1 LLLPTSIRRVEII
14 VPKRNFE
21 EVMLYLREQNSVE
34 LLDVKE
40 MIKGYGGGVVPTPIS
55 DRLYRLTTLESKINS
70 VITALGITGT
80 RTKPVSVEARTS
92 DQHLDEVEK
101 KVSELEQQV
110 TSLTNEAQSLQT
122 LVTYAERQLAVG
134 IEEIM
139 KIENVNTPEG
149 RTKLQDIVTG
159 IFQILKPPEL
169 KLAEPLEGVVEEKA
183 AEEAVVKDISDKV
196 AALLPSKRDRTAIAD
211 AITTSLGLKLRA
223 VSRKNQLQYDADSR
237 IETARARLK
246 EINAKLSQISR
257 ENAEFLLVEREVIGA
272 ERSFE
277 QGKGYAGKTESTSM
291 IEGWMPTLRI
301 NRIKRDLNTICAGEV
316 IVKDWTEKNAP
327 TQLQNPKG
335 PIMSIFEKLTIG
347 FGVPKSDEVDP
358 TVLWLIT
365 YPLFFGLM
373 FGDVGNGVV
382 VTIASSIIYYYK
394 RKGLTIPD
402 NAFGG
407 LGGVFSMVIQ
417 GSPLLILSGLAS
429 LVVGF
434 LYGTVFGNVEWFKMI
449 TGLPGPL
456 WFEPFTNIR
465 LMLRLSITIGV
476 IHIISGMVLKIFD
489 EAHVGE
495 YRELISGPL
504 VWLWF
509 YVAFGITLLQYG
521 LRFPNYL
528 FNPANTTDIFL
539 RMGIPLI
546 AMLVL
551 DFWTAGPMGLMDA
564 FEHLLA
570 SLSHTISYVRILA
583 MKLIEDVFF
592 HLFLGVLV
600 FFLAWGNLAGA
611 SVGWILYA
619 ALVVVLIMILETAF
633 VFMQSLRLHW
643 VEWFLKFFEG
653 SGTAFRPYGI
663 VRRYTQVKSG
673 LRGAT

>member
-1 LLLPTSIRRVEII
+1 MLLPTSMRRIEII

-21 EVMLYLREQNSVE
+21 DVMLYLREQNSIE

-40 MIKGYGGGVVPTPIS
+40 MIKGYGGGVTPTPIS

-80 RTKPVSVEARTS
+80 RTKPVSVQARAS
-92 DQHLDEVEK
+92 DQHIDEDEK
-101 KVSELEQQV
+101 KIAELEQEV
-110 TSLTNEAQSLQT
+110 ASLTNESQSLQT
-122 LVTYAERQLAVG
+122 LITYAERQLALS
-134 IEEIM
+134 IEDII

-149 RTKLQDIVTG
+149 RTKLEDIVTG
-159 IFQILKPPEL
+159 IFQTLKPPEL
-169 KLAEPLEGVVEEKA
+169 KLAKPLEGVVQEKA
-183 AEEAVVKDISDKV
+183 AEDAIVKEISDRV
-196 AALLPSKRDRTAIAD
+196 ASQLSTKRDEAAIANV
-211 AITTSLGLKLRA
+211 ITSSLGLKLRA
-223 VSRKNQLQYDADSR
+223 ISRKSQLQYASDSR
-237 IETARARLK
+237 IETAKSRAK
-246 EINAKLSQISR
+246 EINAKLSRISKAND
-257 ENAEFLLVEREVIGA
+257 EYLLVEREVIGA
-272 ERSFE
+272 ERAFE
-277 QGKGYAGKTESTSM
+277 QAKGYAGKTESTSM
-291 IEGWMPTLRI
+291 IEGWMPTSKI
-301 NRIKRDLNTICAGEV
+301 KKIKRDLNAICADEV
-316 IVKDWTEKNAP
+316 IVKDWAEKNGP

-373 FGDVGNGVV
+373 FGDIGNGVV
-382 VTIASSIIYYYK
+382 VTIASTIIYYYR
-394 RKGLTIPD
+394 RKGLTIAD
-402 NAFGG
+402 NAYGG
-407 LGGVFSMVIQ
+407 LGGVFSLIIQ
-417 GSPLLILSGLAS
+417 GSPLLILSGLSS

-456 WFEPFTNIR
+456 WFEPFSNIR

-476 IHIISGMVLKIFD
+476 IHIISGMLLKIYD
-489 EAHVGE
+489 QAHIGE
-495 YRELISGPL
+495 YRELVSGPL

-509 YVAFGITLLQYG
+509 YAAFGITLLQYG

-528 FNPANTTDIFL
+528 FNPANITDIFV
-539 RMGIPLI
+539 RMGVPLI

-551 DFWTAGPMGLMDA
+551 NFWTEGPMGLMDA

-600 FFLAWGNLAGA
+600 FFLAWGSLVSAA
-611 SVGWILYA
+611 IGWAIYA
-619 ALVVVLIMILETAF
+619 ALVIVLIMILETAF

-653 SGTAFRPYGI
+653 SGTAFKPYGI
-663 VRRYTQVKSG
+663 IRKYTQVKTG
-673 LRGAT
+673 MLGAT

>member
-1 LLLPTSIRRVEII
+1 MRRVEII

-21 EVMLYLREQNSVE
+21 DVMLYLREQNSIE

-55 DRLYRLTTLESKINS
+55 DRLYRLSTLESKINS
-70 VITALGITGT
+70 VITALGITGAQA
-80 RTKPVSVEARTS
+80 KPVSVEARVT

-101 KVSELEQQV
+101 KVSELEREV

-122 LVTYAERQLAVG
+122 LINYAERQLALG
-134 IEEIM
+134 IDEII

-149 RTKLQDIVTG
+149 RTRLEDIVTG
-159 IFQILKPPEL
+159 IFQTLKPPEL
-169 KLAEPLEGVVEEKA
+169 KLARPLEGVVEEKA
-183 AEEAVVKDISDKV
+183 AEEAIVNDISDKV
-196 AALLPSKRDRTAIAD
+196 ADLLSGKRDRTAIAD
-211 AITTSLGLKLRA
+211 AITTSLGLKLKSA
-223 VSRKNQLQYDADSR
+223 SRKNQLRYETGSR
-237 IETARARLK
+237 IDTARAKLKDINSRLA
-246 EINAKLSQISR
+246 EISR
-257 ENAEFLLVEREVIGA
+257 ENGEYLLVEREVVGA
-272 ERSFE
+272 ERAFE
-277 QGKGYAGKTESTSM
+277 QGKGLAGRTESTSM
-291 IEGWMPTLRI
+291 IEGWMPTKKLSRV
-301 NRIKRDLNTICAGEV
+301 KHDLETICADEV
-316 IVKDWTEKNAP
+316 IFKNWAEKDAP

-347 FGVPKSDEVDP
+347 FGIPKSDEIDP
-358 TVLWLIT
+358 TVLWVIT

-373 FGDVGNGVV
+373 FGDIGNGVV
-382 VTIASSIIYYYK
+382 VTIASSIIYYFK

-407 LGGVFSMVIQ
+407 LGGVFSLIIQ
-417 GSPLLILSGLAS
+417 GSPLLILSGLSS

-434 LYGTVFGNVEWFKMI
+434 LYGTVFGNVEWFKML

-476 IHIISGMVLKIFD
+476 IHIISGMILKIID
-489 EAHVGE
+489 DARIGE
-495 YRELISGPL
+495 YRELVSGPL

-509 YVAFGITLLQYG
+509 YAAFGITLLQYG

-528 FNPANTTDIFL
+528 FNPANITDIFL
-539 RMGIPLI
+539 RMGVPLI
-546 AMLVL
+546 AMLALNV
-551 DFWTAGPMGLMDA
+551 WREGPMGLMQA
-564 FEHLLA
+564 FENLLA

-600 FFLAWGNLAGA
+600 FFLAWGSIAGA
-611 SVGWILYA
+611 VVGWVIYA

-643 VEWFLKFFEG
+643 VEWFLKFFNG
-653 SGTAFRPYGI
+653 SGTAFKPYGI
-663 VRRYTQVKSG
+663 IRKYTQVKAGISG
-673 LRGAT
+673 PA

>member
-1 LLLPTSIRRVEII
+1 LLLPTSMRRVEII

-21 EVMLYLREQNSVE
+21 DVMLYLREQNSIE

-55 DRLYRLTTLESKINS
+55 DRLYRLSTLESKINS
-70 VITALGITGT
+70 VITALGITGAQA
-80 RTKPVSVEARTS
+80 KPVSVEARVT

-101 KVSELEQQV
+101 KVSELEREV

-122 LVTYAERQLAVG
+122 LINYAERQLALG
-134 IEEIM
+134 IDEII

-149 RTKLQDIVTG
+149 RTRLEDIVTG
-159 IFQILKPPEL
+159 IFQTLKPPEL
-169 KLAEPLEGVVEEKA
+169 KLARPLEGVVEEKA
-183 AEEAVVKDISDKV
+183 AEEAIVNDISDKV
-196 AALLPSKRDRTAIAD
+196 ADLLSGKRDRTAIAD
-211 AITTSLGLKLRA
+211 AITTSLGLKLKSA
-223 VSRKNQLQYDADSR
+223 SRKNQLRYETGSR
-237 IETARARLK
+237 IDTARAKLKDINSRLA
-246 EINAKLSQISR
+246 EISR
-257 ENAEFLLVEREVIGA
+257 ENGEYLLVEREVVGA
-272 ERSFE
+272 ERAFE
-277 QGKGYAGKTESTSM
+277 QGKGLAGRTESTSM
-291 IEGWMPTLRI
+291 IEGWMPTKKLSRV
-301 NRIKRDLNTICAGEV
+301 KHDLETICADEV
-316 IVKDWTEKNAP
+316 IFKNWAEKDAP

-347 FGVPKSDEVDP
+347 FGIPKSDEIDP
-358 TVLWLIT
+358 TVLWVIT

-373 FGDVGNGVV
+373 FGDIGNGVV
-382 VTIASSIIYYYK
+382 VTIASSIIYYFK

-407 LGGVFSMVIQ
+407 LGGVFSLIIQ
-417 GSPLLILSGLAS
+417 GSPLLILSGLSS

-434 LYGTVFGNVEWFKMI
+434 LYGTVFGNVEWFKML

-476 IHIISGMVLKIFD
+476 IHIISGMILKIID
-489 EAHVGE
+489 DARIGE
-495 YRELISGPL
+495 YRELVSGPL

-509 YVAFGITLLQYG
+509 YAAFGITLLQYG

-528 FNPANTTDIFL
+528 FNPANITDIFL
-539 RMGIPLI
+539 RMGVPLI
-546 AMLVL
+546 AMLALNV
-551 DFWTAGPMGLMDA
+551 WREGPMGLMQA
-564 FEHLLA
+564 FENLLA

-600 FFLAWGNLAGA
+600 FFLAWGSIAGA
-611 SVGWILYA
+611 VVGWVIYA

-643 VEWFLKFFEG
+643 VEWFLKFFNG
-653 SGTAFRPYGI
+653 SGTAFKPYGI
-663 VRRYTQVKSG
+663 IRKYTQVKAGISG
-673 LRGAT
+673 PA

>member
-1 LLLPTSIRRVEII
+1 MRRVEII

-21 EVMLYLREQNSVE
+21 DVMLYLREQNSIE

-40 MIKGYGGGVVPTPIS
+40 MIKGYGGGVAPTPIS

-70 VITALGITGT
+70 VITTLGIAGA
-80 RTKPVSVEARTS
+80 RTKPVSVEARIT

-101 KVSELEQQV
+101 KVSELEQRV
-110 TSLTNEAQSLQT
+110 SSLTNDAQSLQT
-122 LVTYAERQLAVG
+122 LINYAERQLALG
-134 IEEIM
+134 IEDIM

-149 RTKLQDIVTG
+149 RTKLEDIVTG
-159 IFQILKPPEL
+159 IFQVLKPPEL
-169 KLAEPLEGVVEEKA
+169 KLAAPLEGVLEEKA
-183 AEEAVVKDISDKV
+183 AEDAIVKDISDRV
-196 AALLPSKRDRTAIAD
+196 ATLLSGKRDKTAIAE
-211 AITTSLGLKLRA
+211 AITTSLGLKLKA
-223 VSRKNQLQYDADSR
+223 VSKKNQLKYDAGSR
-237 IETARARLK
+237 IETARVSLS
-246 EINAKLSQISR
+246 EINAKLAEISR
-257 ENAEFLLVEREVIGA
+257 ENGEYLLVEREVIGA
-272 ERSFE
+272 ERAFE

-291 IEGWMPTLRI
+291 IEGWMPTRRI
-301 NRIKRDLNTICAGEV
+301 SRVKRDLNTICAGEV
-316 IVKDWTEKNAP
+316 IVNDWAEKDAP

-347 FGVPKSDEVDP
+347 FGVPKSDEIDP
-358 TVLWLIT
+358 TILWVVT

-373 FGDVGNGVV
+373 FGDIGNGVV
-382 VTIASSIIYYYK
+382 VTVASSIIYYFK

-407 LGGVFSMVIQ
+407 LGGVFSLIIQ
-417 GSPLLILSGLAS
+417 GSPLLILSGLSS

-434 LYGTVFGNVEWFKMI
+434 LYGTVFGNPEWFRML

-456 WFEPFTNIR
+456 WFEPFSNIR

-476 IHIISGMVLKIFD
+476 IHIISGMVLKIID
-489 EAHVGE
+489 KALVGE
-495 YRELISGPL
+495 YRELVTGPL

-509 YVAFGITLLQYG
+509 YAAFGITLLQYG

-528 FNPANTTDIFL
+528 FNPANITDIFL
-539 RMGIPLI
+539 RMGVPLI

-551 DFWTAGPMGLMDA
+551 NVWAEGPMGLMQA
-564 FEHLLA
+564 FENLLA

-592 HLFLGVLV
+592 HLFLGVLA
-600 FFLAWGNLAGA
+600 FFLAWGTIA
-611 SVGWILYA
+611 SAAVGWILYA

-643 VEWFLKFFEG
+643 VEWFLKFFDG
-653 SGTAFRPYGI
+653 GGIAFKPYGI
-663 VRRYTQVKSG
+663 IRKYTQVKTSVPS
-673 LRGAT
+673 A